1 MKKCP
6 YCFEVLKEG
15 SQKCPF
21 CDQFIIDDLICV
33 DYKSLEKKK
42 CFFCGKK
49 ILQEARICKHCHQWL
64 DRVVD
69 AGNTFDNIE

>member
-33 DYKSLEKKK
+33 DYKSLEKRNV
-42 CFFCGKK
+42 FFAEKEFLK
-49 ILQEARICKHCHQWL
+49 NH
-64 DRVVD
+64 VFV
-69 AGNTFDNIE
+69 NIVING